1 MGIMGDIL
9 DVTANGGREGIIVSA
24 ISRKA
29 NLSHYAVL
37 DKCEKLVEA
46 GLVESVK
53 NDRNRVFQITE
64 KGLGFFQEFKRF
76 QSLVESMNLRYWSQ
90 LTQLIEPIQSKKS
103 LGEEGILFVRNDSIF
118 DTMVKVPLLVASM
131 IIVAA
136 LLPIQSSFS
145 SPRDLDLI
153 IYPDGSTHISAEID
167 VDPFLTDYKVNLFGN
182 TVDNLVVI
190 GDDGF
195 LLDFD
200 IIDDTAIIETFG
212 SSVITMEYDIHDLV
226 SKQGRLWTFSL
237 DSPSDFTLL
246 LPKNSAIVGMTNLP
260 LNMEIVNEQNQLT
273 LSSGSTEIDYFF
285 STNSISTP
293 SEEIKNKENN
303 SLNTI
308 IAGIAGGIIAI
319 ALVSIVVIA
328 RNRQK
333 NNKKIDEQIIEKT
346 LTVQKNNILDLETIF
361 KLKPDLREDDKE
373 LVKFIFENNGEV
385 LESELRKKFLQPR
398 TTMWRAV
405 KRLEREGIIEIE
417 KKDLQNLVKLRK
429 DMEEDNWKN

>member
-9 DVTANGGREGIIVSA
+9 DVTANGGRDGIIVSA

-76 QSLVESMNLRYWSQ
+76 QNLVESMNLRYWSP
-90 LTQLIEPIQSKKS
+90 LSLLIEPIQSKKS
-103 LGEEGILFVRNDSIF
+103 LGDEGILFVRNDSIF

-153 IYPDGSTHISAEID
+153 IYPDGSTHVSTEID
-167 VDPFLTDYKVNLFGN
+167 VDPFLTDYEVNLFGN
-182 TVDNLVVI
+182 TIDNLVVI
-190 GDDGF
+190 GDSGF
-195 LLDFD
+195 LLDVD
-200 IIDDTAIIETFG
+200 VIGDTALIQTFG
-212 SSVITMEYDIHDLV
+212 SSVITIEYDIHDLV

-260 LNMEIVNEQNQLT
+260 LNMEIINEQNQLT

-285 STNSISTP
+285 STSTISNTT
-293 SEEIKNKENN
+293 EEIVNEEDN
-303 SLNTI
+303 SSNII
-308 IAGIAGGIIAI
+308 IAGIIGGIIVI
-319 ALVSIVVIA
+319 VLVSVIIVA
-328 RNRQK
+328 KNKQK
-333 NNKKIDEQIIEKT
+333 IVKPIDQVVT
-346 LTVQKNNILDLETIF
+346 LQKNNILDLETIF

-373 LVKFIFENNGEV
+373 LIKFIFDNNGEA
-385 LESELRKKFLQPR
+385 LESELRKNFLQPR

-405 KRLEREGIIEIE
+405 KRLEREGVIEIE

-429 DMEEDNWKN
+429 SMEEDNWKN

>member
-9 DVTANGGREGIIVSA
+9 DVTANGGRDGIIVSA

-76 QSLVESMNLRYWSQ
+76 QNLVESMNLRYWSP
-90 LTQLIEPIQSKKS
+90 LSLLIEPIQSKKS

-136 LLPIQSSFS
+136 LMPIQSSFS
-145 SPRDLDLI
+145 TPRDLDLV
-153 IYPDGSTHISAEID
+153 IYPDGSAHISTEIN
-167 VDPFLTDYKVNLFGN
+167 VDPFLTDYEVNLFGS
-182 TVDNLVVI
+182 TIDNLVVI
-190 GDDGF
+190 GDNGF
-195 LLDFD
+195 LLDVD
-200 IIDDTAIIETFG
+200 VIDDTALIQTFG
-212 SSVITMEYDIHDLV
+212 SSLISIEYDIHDLV
-226 SKQGRLWTFSL
+226 SKQGRLWTFSI

-246 LPKNSAIVGMTNLP
+246 LPKNSAIGGMTNLP
-260 LNMEIVNEQNQLT
+260 LNMEIINEQNQLT
-273 LSSGSTEIDYFF
+273 LSSGLTEIDYLF
-285 STNSISTP
+285 SINSITNPINETANQEDS
-293 SEEIKNKENN
+293 SMYVIVGG
-303 SLNTI
+303 I
-308 IAGIAGGIIAI
+308 IGGIIAVI
-319 ALVSIVVIA
+319 LVSIIIII
-328 RNRQK
+328 RNKQK
-333 NNKKIDEQIIEKT
+333 NVKTINEVIKI
-346 LTVQKNNILDLETIF
+346 QKNDILDLETIF
-361 KLKPDLREDDKE
+361 KLKSDLREDDKE
-373 LVKFIFENNGEV
+373 LVKFLFDNNGEA
-385 LESELRKKFLQPR
+385 LESELRKNFLQPR

-405 KRLEREGIIEIE
+405 KRLEREGVVEIE

-429 DMEEDNWKN
+429 NMEEDNWKN

>member
-9 DVTANGGREGIIVSA
+9 DVTANGGRDGIIVSA

-53 NDRNRVFQITE
+53 NNRNRVFQITE

-76 QSLVESMNLRYWSQ
+76 QTLVESMNLRYWSP
-90 LTQLIEPIQSKKS
+90 LSLLIEPIQSKKS

-145 SPRDLDLI
+145 TPRDLDLI
-153 IYPDGSTHISAEID
+153 IYPDGSTHISTEID
-167 VDPFLTDYKVNLFGN
+167 VDPFLTDYEVNLFGS
-182 TVDNLVVI
+182 TIDNLVVI
-190 GDDGF
+190 GDSGF
-195 LLDFD
+195 LLDVD
-200 IIDDTAIIETFG
+200 VIDDTALIQTFG
-212 SSVITMEYDIHDLV
+212 SSVITIEYDIHDLV

-260 LNMEIVNEQNQLT
+260 LNMEIINEQNQLT

-285 STNSISTP
+285 SINTISSTT
-293 SEEIKNKENN
+293 EEIVNEEDN
-303 SLNTI
+303 SSNI
-308 IAGIAGGIIAI
+308 IIVGIIGGIIVI
-319 ALVSIVVIA
+319 ALVSVIIITK
-328 RNRQK
+328 NKQK
-333 NNKKIDEQIIEKT
+333 NVKAIDEVVTIP
-346 LTVQKNNILDLETIF
+346 KNSILDLETIF

-373 LVKFIFENNGEV
+373 LIKFIFDNNGEA
-385 LESELRKKFLQPR
+385 LESELRKNFLQPR

-405 KRLEREGIIEIE
+405 KRLEREGVIEIE

-429 DMEEDNWKN
+429 SMEEDNWKN